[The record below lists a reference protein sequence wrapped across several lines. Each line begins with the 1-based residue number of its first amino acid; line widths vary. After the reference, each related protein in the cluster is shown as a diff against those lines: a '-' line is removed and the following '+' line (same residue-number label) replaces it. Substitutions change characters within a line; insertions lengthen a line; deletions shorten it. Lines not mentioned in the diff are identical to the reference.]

1 MGKKNKLRKRQG
13 DPYDEDTGT
22 SDEERG
28 KFSLIFEKKNLILIE
43 K

>member
-1 MGKKNKLRKRQG
+1 MAKRNKLRKRQG

-28 KFSLIFEKKNLILIE
+28 NFVIGDGKSSFERRN
-43 K
+43 